1 MPHNFWMMNPDFVK
15 KYRLFK
21 KQIGIVDASAM
32 EAYAKKLQNPD
43 SDDLTIVD
51 GTAVI
56 PIRGSLSN
64 RHSFFSFMFDGELD
78 TYPSIISM
86 LRSADSNPAVTQI
99 QLRVDSPGGRLDGLF
114 DLLNTIKSVSKP
126 VEALLEGRADS
137 AAYGIVSQ
145 ADKIIANSEM
155 SEIGSIGVGTSF
167 WVDKEMVDITSSDA
181 PNKWPDVSTEKGVKV
196 VKKELDKIHEKFAE
210 IIAEGRSVA
219 TGKKITAK
227 IVNAKFGQGGTM
239 LADAGLDAG
248 MVDEIIPPPERVSNA
263 AFFNNSEPAPSG
275 LRSGTNKTEKKMDI
289 KEFKSKY
296 PDVYQAA
303 AQAGRDEERE
313 EISALL
319 KMGKSSGKI
328 DYAIE
333 CIKKGK
339 KLSQPTVQAEFL
351 SAQLNKNDVD
361 NRNDDDPDEITS
373 PDTIDDKAA
382 EAALVK
388 GYLAR
393 RKEKRIA

>member
-1 MPHNFWMMNPDFVK
+1 
-15 KYRLFK
+15 
-21 KQIGIVDASAM
+21 
-32 EAYAKKLQNPD
+32 
-43 SDDLTIVD
+43 
-51 GTAVI
+51 
-56 PIRGSLSN
+56 
-64 RHSFFSFMFDGELD
+64 
-78 TYPSIISM
+78 
-86 LRSADSNPAVTQI
+86 
-99 QLRVDSPGGRLDGLF
+99 
-114 DLLNTIKSVSKP
+114 
-126 VEALLEGRADS
+126 
-137 AAYGIVSQ
+137 
-145 ADKIIANSEM
+145 
-155 SEIGSIGVGTSF
+155 
-167 WVDKEMVDITSSDA
+167 
-181 PNKWPDVSTEKGVKV
+181 
-196 VKKELDKIHEKFAE
+196 
-210 IIAEGRSVA
+210 
-219 TGKKITAK
+219 
-227 IVNAKFGQGGTM
+227 M

>member
-1 MPHNFWMMNPDFVK
+1 MMNTDFVK
-15 KYRLFK
+15 KYRLLK
-21 KQIGIVDASAM
+21 KQINIIDAAQT
-32 EAYAKKLQNPD
+32 EAYFKKLQNPD
-43 SDDLTIVD
+43 SNDLTIVD

-64 RHSFFSFMFDGELD
+64 RHSFFSFLFDGELD

-86 LRSADSNPAVTQI
+86 LRSADANPDVTQI

-126 VEALLEGRADS
+126 IEALVEGRADS